1 MTMSDNDVFPL
12 ADGTHLLVRF
22 ARVGWWP
29 AICVGHG
36 TKRSSGART
45 YTVRTVE
52 STYTRRSTGE
62 VFATSRRNHSVA
74 AEAVRV
80 VAGWDDDA
88 QWCPPD
94 LWTACR
100 TYNRQRRA
108 AFDATRDARRT
119 WFAAV
124 QRRRANV
131 APVVSVLHVEE
142 QQQQAPTGVDPVPIP
157 PPSSLPPPDVVT
169 PPAAAAAAAAAD
181 DDADAKIDVEAHSD
195 ADDDAETDVEDHGSE
210 TESDDDDYEVV
221 HEKQRRRF
229 AWLVRTAEQL
239 RRADELLSAR
249 WSPY

>member
-1 MTMSDNDVFPL
+1 MTDVFPVV
-12 ADGTHLLVRF
+12 DGTHLLVRF

-29 AICVGHG
+29 AVCIGHG
-36 TKRSSGART
+36 TKRSNGART

-62 VFATSRRNHSVA
+62 VFATSRRNHRVD

-80 VAGWDDDA
+80 VAGSDDDA

-124 QRRRANV
+124 QRRRLANA
-131 APVVSVLHVEE
+131 APPP
-142 QQQQAPTGVDPVPIP
+142 QQQAPTGVDPVPIP

-169 PPAAAAAAAAAD
+169 PPAAAAAAAADVD
-181 DDADAKIDVEAHSD
+181 DVAIDVEARSD
-195 ADDDAETDVEDHGSE
+195 VDVDDDDAAETDVEDHGSE

-249 WSPY
+249 WCPY